1 MRTPGPRDA
10 WLRHHH
16 RYQGSGGGSEE
27 IGYPVLI
34 KAKAGGGGRGIRLVS
49 SPDAFENA
57 FYSASSE
64 AQSAF
69 GDGACYMEKY
79 LNPVKHIEMQ
89 ILCDQYG
96 NVVCL
101 GERECSVQRKNQK
114 LIEESP
120 SPAITQDTRQ
130 RMIQVAAKPLKQSAM
145 WEPELSSFI

>member
-1 MRTPGPRDA
+1 
-10 WLRHHH
+10 
-16 RYQGSGGGSEE
+16 
-27 IGYPVLI
+27 
-34 KAKAGGGGRGIRLVS
+34 
-49 SPDAFENA
+49 
-57 FYSASSE
+57 
-64 AQSAF
+64 
-69 GDGACYMEKY
+69 MEKY

-130 RMIQVAAKPLKQSAM
+130 RMIQVAAKAAKTVGYVGAGTIEFLYDQSGNFYFM
-145 WEPELSSFI
+145 EMNTRLQVEHPVTEW

>member
-1 MRTPGPRDA
+1 M
-10 WLRHHH
+10 
-16 RYQGSGGGSEE
+16 
-27 IGYPVLI
+27 I

-101 GERECSVQRKNQK
+101 GERECSVQRK
-114 LIEESP
+114 
-120 SPAITQDTRQ
+120 TRSSL
-130 RMIQVAAKPLKQSAM
+130 RKA
-145 WEPELSSFI
+145 LSGYHAGHSSKDDPGGSQGR